1 MATLGDGSCA
11 ATMRPRR
18 TATTPVDCGRWEI
31 LFSCVGRFEAQEVG
45 LPRAVVA
52 MPRGKERS
60 GSVEVLGTKWHDV
73 HVLDQ

>member
-1 MATLGDGSCA
+1 VVVGKSSSA
-11 ATMRPRR
+11 ASGASKRR
-18 TATTPVDCGRWEI
+18 
-31 LFSCVGRFEAQEVG
+31 EVG